1 MWKMDAAE
9 RCSSRSDRL
18 SRNQILSEF
27 SAPLE
32 NQNTVVAEENVT
44 ALVRIKSI
52 YFTENSR
59 CRHNVDKDFSCCGM
73 IRSLCW

>member
-1 MWKMDAAE
+1 MWKLDAAE

-32 NQNTVVAEENVT
+32 NQNTVVAEENITVL
-44 ALVRIKSI
+44 ARIKSI
-52 YFTENSR
+52 YFTEISR
-59 CRHNVDKDFSCCGM
+59 CRHNLDKDLAVVG
-73 IRSLCW
+73 